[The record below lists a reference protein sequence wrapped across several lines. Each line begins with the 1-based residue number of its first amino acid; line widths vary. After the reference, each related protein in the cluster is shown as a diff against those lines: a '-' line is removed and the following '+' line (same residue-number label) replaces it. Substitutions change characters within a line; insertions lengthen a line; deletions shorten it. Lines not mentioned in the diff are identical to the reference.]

1 MDMTERQ
8 ELPHDLKLEG
18 REKLTLNGITE
29 VISFDDAAIV
39 MHTPLGRL
47 TVLGQQLQL
56 RALTPEG
63 GNVTIRGQIDT
74 ISYEQPGSTGGWLSR
89 LFQ

>member
-1 MDMTERQ
+1 MAELQ

-18 REKLTLNGITE
+18 REKLTLSGITE
-29 VISFDDAAIV
+29 VVSFDDTAVI

-63 GNVTIRGQIDT
+63 GNVTVRGQIDAL
-74 ISYEQPGSTGGWLSR
+74 SYEQPRSTGGWLGR
-89 LFQ
+89 FFQ

>member
-1 MDMTERQ
+1 MAEQQ
-8 ELPHDLKLEG
+8 EMPHALKLEG
-18 REKLTLNGITE
+18 REKLTLTGITE
-29 VISFDDAAIV
+29 VLSFDDTAVI

-56 RALTPEG
+56 RALPPEG
-63 GNVTIRGQIDT
+63 GSVTVRGQIDAL
-74 ISYEQPGSTGGWLSR
+74 SYEQPRSTGGWLGR

>member
-1 MDMTERQ
+1 MAELQ

-18 REKLTLNGITE
+18 REKLTLSGITE
-29 VISFDDAAIV
+29 VVSFDDTTVI

-63 GNVTIRGQIDT
+63 GNVTVRGQIDAL
-74 ISYEQPGSTGGWLSR
+74 SYEQPRSTGGWLGR
-89 LFQ
+89 FFQ

>member
-1 MDMTERQ
+1 MTEQQ
-8 ELPHDLKLEG
+8 ELPRDLKLEG

-29 VISFDDAAIV
+29 VISFDDTAIV

>member
-1 MDMTERQ
+1 MAEQQ
-8 ELPHDLKLEG
+8 EMPHDLKLEG

-29 VISFDDAAIV
+29 VISFDDTAIM

-56 RALTPEG
+56 RSLVPEG
-63 GNVTIRGQIDT
+63 GNVTIRGQIDS
-74 ISYEQPGSTGGWLSR
+74 ISYDQPGSTGGWLSR
-89 LFQ
+89 FFQ

>member
-1 MDMTERQ
+1 MAEQQ

-18 REKLTLNGITE
+18 REKLTLSGITE
-29 VISFDDAAIV
+29 VVSFDDTAVI

-56 RALTPEG
+56 RSLTPEG
-63 GNVTIRGQIDT
+63 GSVTIRGQIDAL
-74 ISYEQPGSTGGWLSR
+74 SYEQSGTSGGWLSR
-89 LFQ
+89 FF

>member
-1 MDMTERQ
+1 MAEQQ
-8 ELPHDLKLEG
+8 EMPHALKLEG
-18 REKLTLNGITE
+18 REKLTLTGITE
-29 VISFDDAAIV
+29 VLSFDDTAVI

-63 GNVTIRGQIDT
+63 GSVTVRGQIDAL
-74 ISYEQPGSTGGWLSR
+74 SYEQPRSTGGWLGR
-89 LFQ
+89 FFQ

>member
-1 MDMTERQ
+1 MTEQQ
-8 ELPHDLKLEG
+8 ELPHGLKLEG
-18 REKLTLNGITE
+18 REKLTLTGITE
-29 VISFDDAAIV
+29 VVSFDDTAVI

-63 GNVTIRGQIDT
+63 GNVTVQGQIDAL
-74 ISYEQPGSTGGWLSR
+74 SYEQPRSTGGWLGR
-89 LFQ
+89 FFQ

>member
-1 MDMTERQ
+1 MDMAEQQ

-18 REKLTLNGITE
+18 REKLTLSGITE
-29 VISFDDAAIV
+29 VVSFDDTAVI

-56 RALTPEG
+56 RSLTPEG
-63 GNVTIRGQIDT
+63 GSVTIRGQIDAL
-74 ISYEQPGSTGGWLSR
+74 SYEQSGTSGGWLSR
-89 LFQ
+89 FF